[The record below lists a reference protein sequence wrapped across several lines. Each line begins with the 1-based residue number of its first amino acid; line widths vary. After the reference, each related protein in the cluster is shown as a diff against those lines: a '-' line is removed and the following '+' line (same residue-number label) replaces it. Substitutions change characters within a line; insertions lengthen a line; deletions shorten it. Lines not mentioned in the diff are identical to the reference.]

1 MWSGM
6 DRRVPRA
13 AGEKTDT
20 RAEESERDQTR
31 DPPRHRV
38 AFRRKDCA
46 MPGPGHRIV
55 LLIGN
60 RSNLAPSMQPHRR
73 VEHAASLGAAGA
85 CNAPAASTHPARQ
98 RGRFYLDEP
107 MAGGAADL
115 GDAPSTVRQLSS
127 GDVALCATGAL
138 PADVCTTREP
148 STGLHRQPRRQ
159 RPRRLR
165 SRSLGPSATTLPTAP
180 DARPSE
186 AGPHVSDSAAVMAS

>member
-60 RSNLAPSMQPHRR
+60 RSNLAPSMQSHRR

-98 RGRFYLDEP
+98 RGQFYLDEP
-107 MAGGAADL
+107 TAGGAADL
-115 GDAPSTVRQLSS
+115 DDAPSTVRQLSS

-138 PADVCTTREP
+138 PATCVPRGNLRQAY
-148 STGLHRQPRRQ
+148 TGSPGAKGRDDPIAT
-159 RPRRLR
+159 
-165 SRSLGPSATTLPTAP
+165 LGPSATILPTAP

-186 AGPHVSDSAAVMAS
+186 AGPHVSHSAAVMAS